1 MRKTVTSCEVKDR
14 WNRAHYDQVM
24 FRVGAGG
31 KDVVR
36 HLAEESGLS
45 VAAYIKH
52 LIIKDAQERG
62 NGDISA
68 IIGGGGNLIGYE
80 GYKQLLEACELRQ
93 LPIVPF
99 TAGGD

>member
-1 MRKTVTSCEVKDR
+1 MSRKTYTSSEVKDR
-14 WNRAHYDQVM
+14 WNREHYEQVI
-24 FRVGAGG
+24 FRVSIGG
-31 KDVVR
+31 KDVLR
-36 HLAEESGLS
+36 RLAEEAGLS

-52 LIIKDAQERG
+52 LVIKDAQERG

-93 LPIVPF
+93 LPVMPF
-99 TAGGD
+99 K